1 MPRKLRDSVV
11 VITGASSGIGRAAA
25 LEFAEKGA
33 TLLLAARRE
42 DALREVAHEC
52 ELRGARAQAVPT
64 DVTKEDEVRN
74 LARRAVE
81 SYGRI
86 DVWVNNAAVSLFGRF
101 EETPPEDY
109 RRVIET
115 NVFGYIHGARAVLPY
130 FREQGSGVLLN
141 VSSIVGK
148 TGQPYTSAYV
158 ASKSAIIGLST
169 SLRQELRDEKHI
181 HVCTVLP
188 ASIDTP
194 LFQQAGNYTGRA
206 TKAPN
211 PVTDPETVAKAIVSA
226 AKSPKREVVT
236 GIGGRMMLM
245 QWRSMPGFVERSI
258 AMQVEK
264 DHFQDLPAPPTQGN
278 LFRPMPEW
286 AKVSGGWREQAP
298 TQAMTQ
304 MPKVAAVGM
313 AAIVPALLGWFVL
326 RPNLGTLAKSLM
338 AVSLIRRI
346 F

>member
-1 MPRKLRDSVV
+1 
-11 VITGASSGIGRAAA
+11 
-25 LEFAEKGA
+25 
-33 TLLLAARRE
+33 
-42 DALREVAHEC
+42 
-52 ELRGARAQAVPT
+52 
-64 DVTKEDEVRN
+64 
-74 LARRAVE
+74 
-81 SYGRI
+81 
-86 DVWVNNAAVSLFGRF
+86 
-101 EETPPEDY
+101 
-109 RRVIET
+109 
-115 NVFGYIHGARAVLPY
+115 VLPY